1 MSRTT
6 GSLLVAAGVLALAP
20 GSVLHGQDGFLFSA
34 PAAQVTL
41 RAGPALP
48 SANSDLFDFLTTE
61 LTLERS
67 DFRAP
72 ALSAELS
79 FLFGRHWDV
88 GASLGVATS
97 TSHSEYEHFIGDDD
111 LPIEQTTK
119 LRMMPLS
126 ATARFYPLAT
136 GRKVGTLAWIPTRTT
151 PYVGAGA
158 GVTWYRLNQEGE
170 FIEHGSGIIFR
181 NSYTTGSN
189 NLTLHA
195 LAGVTHWFTPHLGL
209 NAEAR
214 YTRGSAGTTG
224 SFTQYDRFDLGGT
237 QASLGLSLR
246 W

>member
-1 MSRTT
+1 MTRTT
-6 GSLLVAAGVLALAP
+6 GSFLVAAGVLALAP
-20 GSVLHGQDGFLFSA
+20 ASVLHAQDGFLFSA

-41 RAGPALP
+41 RAGPAMP
-48 SANSDLFDFLTTE
+48 SANGALFDFLTTE

-79 FLFGRHWDV
+79 FPLGRHWDL
-88 GASLGVATS
+88 GASLGVAKS
-97 TSHSEYEHFIGDDD
+97 TARSEYTDFIGDDG
-111 LPIEQTTK
+111 LPIEQTTQM
-119 LRMMPLS
+119 RMMPLS

-136 GRKVGTLAWIPTRTT
+136 GRTIGTLAWIPTRTT

-170 FIEHGSGIIFR
+170 FIEHATGDIFR
-181 NSYTTGSN
+181 SQYTTASN
-189 NLTLHA
+189 ALTLHA

-209 NAEAR
+209 NGEVR
-214 YTRGSAGTTG
+214 HTRGDAGTTG

-237 QASLGLSLR
+237 QASLGLSVR